1 MALGAVL
8 VAIDL
13 ALRAL
18 SNSLAWVWIAGAA
31 FLSAGAVALFR
42 SRVAPSQIPPYIAKN
57 STPPGLETSRLLDN
71 FEQRFAELKKRTP
84 NAAVLD
90 DLYALG
96 TQLEQRDR
104 RVHAT
109 AVYRHL
115 ARLDGG
121 FRDVASRLKKL
132 IDTEA
137 TVGQLRTVRPVPPPP
152 IAAPSRPV
160 AAERVASVA
169 ATNEGVAGD
178 LKSLGRYKLEREIG
192 RGAMGTVY
200 LGRDSAI
207 NRLVAIKAIPL
218 AKEFSDSE
226 LAEARARFFREAE
239 TAGRLN
245 HPNIVTIYD
254 VGEQDGLA
262 YIAMEYL
269 RGKHLSDFATSNTLL
284 EPRKVIE
291 LVARTADALGFA
303 HKQNVVHRDI
313 KPANLMYD
321 MAGDTLKI
329 TDFGIARLTDAGST
343 RTGIVLGTPSFMSP
357 EQLEGRIVTGHSD
370 LFSLG
375 VTLFQLL
382 SGQLP
387 FRADTIWNGDAALSL
402 ADADRAKWDYHPIMS
417 SPYVQSGKSDPGLFY
432 FRTTSNRF
440 GVMTSLMKS
449 YVRRRQAHLDQL
461 LAGYGPPPAP
471 RLSGPGSVVLADGR
485 LILTA
490 KLVAES
496 KPGPLQWRLAEI
508 TDPKSSAFDPRKP
521 WRYEIEAIWQKESA
535 GAATMGVPLKDLLVG
550 HTYRARVRS
559 HPAEGLASRWSEPF
573 EFVAR

>member
-1 MALGAVL
+1 MALGATFL
-8 VAIDL
+8 AIDL
-13 ALRAL
+13 TLRAM
-18 SNSLAWVWIAGAA
+18 SNSLAWVWMFGVL
-31 FLSAGAVALFR
+31 FLSAGAIALFR
-42 SRVAPSQIPPYIAKN
+42 SRTAPSRIPEYVAKN
-57 STPPGLETSRLLDN
+57 PASPGLETSRLLDN

-90 DLYALG
+90 ELYSLG

-132 IDTEA
+132 VDSEA
-137 TVGQLRTVRPVPPPP
+137 PVAQPRSARPAATPPP
-152 IAAPSRPV
+152 AAPSRPV
-160 AAERVASVA
+160 VAEPVGTAAS
-169 ATNEGVAGD
+169 TGEGAAGD

-218 AKEFSDSE
+218 AREFSDSE

-269 RGKHLSDFATSNTLL
+269 KGKHLSDFATTNTLL

-291 LVARTADALGFA
+291 LIARTADALGFA

-387 FRADTIWNGDAALSL
+387 FRADTMTGLMQQIAEMPHPPLKAIRPDLPDCVQTVIDRALAKSPDARFETGAQMAAAL
-402 ADADRAKWDYHPIMS
+402 DDC
-417 SPYVQSGKSDPGLFY
+417 
-432 FRTTSNRF
+432 
-440 GVMTSLMKS
+440 
-449 YVRRRQAHLDQL
+449 
-461 LAGYGPPPAP
+461 
-471 RLSGPGSVVLADGR
+471 
-485 LILTA
+485 
-490 KLVAES
+490 
-496 KPGPLQWRLAEI
+496 
-508 TDPKSSAFDPRKP
+508 
-521 WRYEIEAIWQKESA
+521 
-535 GAATMGVPLKDLLVG
+535 
-550 HTYRARVRS
+550 RARIPS
-559 HPAEGLASRWSEPF
+559 GLL
-573 EFVAR
+573 